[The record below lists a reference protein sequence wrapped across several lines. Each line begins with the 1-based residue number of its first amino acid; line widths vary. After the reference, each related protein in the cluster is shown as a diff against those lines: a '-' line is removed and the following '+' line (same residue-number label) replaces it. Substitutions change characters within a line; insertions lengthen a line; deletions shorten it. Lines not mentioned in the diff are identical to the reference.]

1 MTNLFTERSRDGT
14 LTLVAN
20 EYVNPDGTLGIA
32 IGFVGAPWHIHPPE
46 ELEGGGLALQWA
58 RDLVADVINNRMLI
72 VTCRDE
78 GFEEVRLAHS
88 PEFEVDF
95 KGRNESL
102 EFRFWSG
109 QIVSLEDLID
119 GKVNYVPLS

>member
-1 MTNLFTERSRDGT
+1 MTNLVTERSRDGT

-20 EYVNPDGTLGIA
+20 EYVNLDGTPGIA
-32 IGFVGAPWHIHPPE
+32 IGFDGAPWHIHPPE
-46 ELEGGGLALQWA
+46 ELEGAAIAQQWA

-78 GFEEVRLAHS
+78 GFEEVRLAH
-88 PEFEVDF
+88 FEVDF

-102 EFRFWSG
+102 EFRFWNG

-119 GKVNYVPLS
+119 GKVSYVPLS